1 MPGQVKRLSA
11 DRLRRV
17 CDPATLPFET
27 TTELEPTTAIIGQ
40 PRATRALAFGMGLK
54 RKGYNIFA
62 MGSPG
67 TGRSMAIRRFLQ
79 QTCRTEPTPND
90 WLYVYNF
97 DTPHRPRPISLPPG
111 RGNAFRESM
120 TGLIESAQIALTKAL
135 ESNSYREA
143 VNTLEHRV
151 AEEREQMLDAL
162 ELKAKDQGFRLID
175 TPSGLSV
182 AVNDEDE
189 AAEDNEPQAHRVVHR
204 TLQVELEGILRELR
218 RQERD
223 AREERR
229 RLDHEVAE
237 AALRE
242 EFNALQ
248 EMYADEPE
256 ITAYLQA
263 AGEDLI
269 DQFVRQV
276 PSMEDRDLDQVIDFR
291 RYEINVLVDNSAE
304 EGAPVLVQLN
314 PTYENLFGRL
324 EYDFQG
330 NAVTTHFTQIKPG
343 DLHRA
348 NGGYLVMY
356 AADFMRQRETWD
368 ALKRAL
374 KAEEIEMRPPQADG
388 PVMANSL
395 WPLAVPLRLK
405 IILLGGRDAHFRLIQ
420 HEEDSSD
427 MFKVRADFS
436 DTMPRD
442 VEHEL
447 QYAEF
452 VAARCREENLRP
464 FRRDAVARII
474 EEGSRLAEHQGKLST
489 RFGAVADIVREADYW
504 AGQRGHDAV
513 TADDVQQALNE
524 RDHRSSLM
532 KDEWREDVLEGSI
545 TITTDGGVVG
555 QVNGLSIFEFGE
567 VSFGHPSCISA
578 RTYMGDAGV
587 THIERETEMTGPSH
601 DKGLFTLNAY
611 LGGMYA
617 QHQPLS
623 LSASLTFEQM
633 HTWVDGDS
641 ASAAELYALLS
652 SLSEVPI
659 RQGLAVTGAVNQKGE
674 VQPIGGVNEKIEG
687 FFDICRDR
695 GLTGDQGVLIPEK
708 NVVNLM
714 LRQDVVDAVVEG
726 RFHIWPVS
734 SVNEGIELL
743 TGVPAGEP
751 NAAGDFPEGTIHYLA
766 KKRLLELAQE
776 LKAFGEEGQR
786 PGDETTDQTS

>member
-242 EFNALQ
+242 EFDALQ
-248 EMYADEPE
+248 ETYADEPE

-263 AGEDLI
+263 AVEDLI